1 MQLNYG
7 VRGMEKR
14 KMMGFVMDDR
24 KVERKVV
31 VLSQNSHFLIST
43 AEAGPPQLITDYS
56 SN

>member
-7 VRGMEKR
+7 VRGIEKR

-31 VLSQNSHFLIST
+31 VLSQNSHFLMSPC
-43 AEAGPPQLITDYS
+43 GLDLPSPCG
-56 SN
+56 